1 MRIVLTRG
9 ELLEK
14 ANEALALE
22 AWATPLMQIT
32 QVEQK
37 GSVLVFYGTGFGD
50 SETLIDVDTLS
61 HLNELAQRLAE
72 KYRLII

>member
-1 MRIVLTRG
+1 MRIALTRG

-22 AWATPLMQIT
+22 AWATPLMQLT
-32 QVEQK
+32 EVEQQ

-50 SETLIDVDTLS
+50 SETLIDVDTLN